1 MKATFAVLIAATL
14 WGAAPA
20 LACQTFLCLGEAVGD
35 DIAPPRHTALPPSIA
50 AQIIYRDGRG
60 LSQAGFYNDPSVYM
74 GGGGRRMREI
84 PYGEPGYPI
93 RRRY

>member
-14 WGAAPA
+14 WGGAPA

-35 DIAPPRHTALPPSIA
+35 DIAPPRRTALAPSIE
-50 AQIIYRDGRG
+50 AQIRYRDGRG

-74 GGGGRRMREI
+74 A
-84 PYGEPGYPI
+84 YGASHSTETRYGDVV